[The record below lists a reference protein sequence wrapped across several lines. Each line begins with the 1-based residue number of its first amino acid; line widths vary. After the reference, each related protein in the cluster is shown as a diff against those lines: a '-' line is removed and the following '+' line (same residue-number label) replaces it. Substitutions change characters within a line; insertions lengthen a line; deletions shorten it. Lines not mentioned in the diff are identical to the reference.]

1 MKHIIFILA
10 FFVGTIS
17 GIGQSLDQYK
27 YIIIPEKFE
36 FSKEENQYQLN
47 ALTKFL
53 FEKYGFKTLMKSEEK
68 PKDLQENYCLGLSA
82 NVKEN
87 SGLFVTRLVVQ
98 LEDCRGDIV
107 YKTKEGTSRI
117 KDFKEAHH
125 EALRDAFSDIEEM
138 NYQYNDAVISETGS
152 SINENQAQ
160 DVEVTEVVEAKPK
173 VAPTQ
178 TAEEV
183 KETTTPPEVVVENP
197 MLSNSSAGK
206 MNFVKGGAAYF
217 LKKSDSGYAF
227 YQENSEEPFAVL
239 AKSGGEDS
247 FIYKSLTRQG
257 VAYFDVDG
265 NLVVEYLN
273 QENKSVKLVYK
284 ATAN

>member
-138 NYQYNDAVISETGS
+138 NYQYNDAVISEAGLS
-152 SINENQAQ
+152 ENDNQSQ
-160 DVEVTEVVEAKPK
+160 VVEKSEVVQAKPK

-183 KETTTPPEVVVENP
+183 KETTTAPPEVVVETP
-197 MLSNSSAGK
+197 MLNNSSAGK
-206 MNFVKGGAAYF
+206 MNFVKGDAFYI

-257 VAYFDVDG
+257 VAYFDAEG
-265 NLVVEYLN
+265 NLVVEYLD

-284 ATAN
+284 AN